1 MVTETSGHANRSQQ
15 SGPLSLP
22 INHWE
27 LEIRLLNDLV
37 GPPRHVGVS
46 IQHSAANVSSERM
59 GREEEDDFYYLQRTL
74 LVVSHILTKC
84 TLLQAVEEPAGP
96 RSEVLLSL

>member
-1 MVTETSGHANRSQQ
+1 MSLRSQIMVAETSGHANCGQQ
-15 SGPLSLP
+15 SGPLSLT

-37 GPPRHVGVS
+37 GPPCHVGVS

-59 GREEEDDFYYLQRTL
+59 GHEEDYLYYQQRT
-74 LVVSHILTKC
+74 
-84 TLLQAVEEPAGP
+84 
-96 RSEVLLSL
+96 

>member
-59 GREEEDDFYYLQRTL
+59 GREEEDY
-74 LVVSHILTKC
+74 
-84 TLLQAVEEPAGP
+84 
-96 RSEVLLSL
+96 LLSATHLVGRLTYSNQVYSAPSS